1 MTVPLTNHL
10 HPPACRSARHDGW
23 IVAFRFTDQ
32 GYLRSTISVSITI
45 WCERS
50 SDPFLNLPEINSGLD
65 LTLTFME
72 WCDAWQEVAALL
84 GPLD

>member
-45 WCERS
+45 WGCVEA
-50 SDPFLNLPEINSGLD
+50 FGY
-65 LTLTFME
+65 
-72 WCDAWQEVAALL
+72 AAHKGVAALL
-84 GPLD
+84 AAGDAR